1 MKLIQKPMF
10 KMLAVAVLALLLL
23 IPAGLIQNLIRER
36 EYTQETAIDEMTSVW
51 GGEQMLVGP
60 YLTVP
65 FDAPYTVTN
74 SDGTEEISYARNYLY
89 VLPEFLNG
97 AVDVQPETRKLGI
110 YEAVVYRGEANMQG
124 EFKLPDWTKAGVDPK
139 YIHWDKVTLNVGI
152 SDLRGVEGAFDFEW
166 NEASLPLSSGL
177 VTNDIY
183 WSGVHSSVAIESQ
196 EELRFKFSTTLR
208 GSRRFSVVP
217 LGKQTTF
224 SMVSPWA
231 EPNFE
236 GSFAT
241 TKYEPTA
248 EGFSAHWEVSHL
260 NRNYPQSWVGK
271 KYTPAND
278 FFGTEFIKTVD
289 NYSKSTRVAK
299 YAILIIALTF
309 MVFYF
314 SELMKGAKVN
324 ALQYVLVGLALVLFY
339 TLLLSFSE
347 HIGFNPAY
355 FVAAVMTVLMEFLYA
370 RSVLGSTKLAAYV
383 ASTLTLLYSF
393 IFILIQLKDF
403 ALLAG
408 SLGLF
413 VILGGIMFISR
424 KIKWEEE

>member
-36 EYTQETAIDEMTSVW
+36 EYTQENAINEMTSVW

-183 WSGVHSSVAIESQ
+183 WSGVHSPVAIESQ

-314 SELMKGAKVN
+314 SELIKGAKVN

-347 HIGFNPAY
+347 HIGFNAAY
-355 FVAAVMTVLMEFLYA
+355 LVAALMTVLMEFFYA

-383 ASTLTLLYSF
+383 AATLTLLYSF

-413 VILGGIMFISR
+413 VILAGIMFISR
-424 KIKWEEE
+424 RIQWEEE

>member
-10 KMLAVAVLALLLL
+10 KMLAVALLALLLL
-23 IPAGLIQNLIRER
+23 IPAELIQNLIRER
-36 EYTQETAIDEMTSVW
+36 EYTQENAINEMTSVW

-74 SDGTEEISYARNYLY
+74 SDGTEEISYARKYLY
-89 VLPEFLNG
+89 VLPEYLDG
-97 AVDVQPETRKLGI
+97 EVDVQPETRKLGI
-110 YEAVVYRGEANMQG
+110 YEAIVYRGNANMQG
-124 EFKLPDWTKAGVDPK
+124 EFKLPDWTKVGLDPK
-139 YIHWDKVTLNVGI
+139 HIHWDKVTLNIGI
-152 SDLRGVEGAFDFEW
+152 SDLRGVEGAFDFKW
-166 NEASLPLSSGL
+166 NDTSLPLSSGL

-183 WSGVHSSVAIESQ
+183 WSGVHSSVAINDEDLLQ
-196 EELRFKFSTTLR
+196 FEFSTKLR

-224 SMVSPWA
+224 AMISPWV

-241 TKYEPTA
+241 TKYEPKA
-248 EGFSAHWEVSHL
+248 DGFSALWEVSHL
-260 NRNYPQSWVGK
+260 NRNFPQSWIGK
-271 KYTPAND
+271 QYTPTKD
-278 FFGTEFIKTVD
+278 YFGTEFVKTVD
-289 NYSKSTRVAK
+289 NYSKSNRVAK

-314 SELMKGAKVN
+314 SELIKGAKVN

-347 HIGFNPAY
+347 HIGFNAAY
-355 FVAAVMTVLMEFLYA
+355 LVAALMTVLMEFFYA
-370 RSVLGSTKLAAYV
+370 RSVLSSTKLATYV
-383 ASTLTLLYSF
+383 AATLTLLYSF

-413 VILGGIMFISR
+413 VILAGIMFISR
-424 KIKWEEE
+424 QIKWEEE

>member
-1 MKLIQKPMF
+1 
-10 KMLAVAVLALLLL
+10 MLSVAVLALLLL

-36 EYTQETAIDEMTSVW
+36 EYTQENAINEMTSVW

-74 SDGTEEISYARNYLY
+74 SDGTEEISYARNFLY

-183 WSGVHSSVAIESQ
+183 WSGVHSPVAIENQ

-314 SELMKGAKVN
+314 SELIKGAKVN

-347 HIGFNPAY
+347 HIGFNAAY
-355 FVAAVMTVLMEFLYA
+355 LVAALMTVLMEFFYA

-383 ASTLTLLYSF
+383 AATLTLLYSF

-413 VILGGIMFISR
+413 VILAGIMFISR
-424 KIKWEEE
+424 RIQWEEE

>member
-1 MKLIQKPMF
+1 
-10 KMLAVAVLALLLL
+10 MLSVAVLALLLL

-36 EYTQETAIDEMTSVW
+36 EYTQENAINEMTSVW

-183 WSGVHSSVAIESQ
+183 WSGVHSPVAIESQ

-314 SELMKGAKVN
+314 SELIKGAKVN
-324 ALQYVLVGLALVLFY
+324 AVQYVLVGLALVLFY

-347 HIGFNPAY
+347 HIGFNAAY
-355 FVAAVMTVLMEFLYA
+355 LVAALMTVLMEFFYA

-383 ASTLTLLYSF
+383 AATLTLLYSF

-413 VILGGIMFISR
+413 VILAGIMFISR
-424 KIKWEEE
+424 RIQWEEE

>member
-1 MKLIQKPMF
+1 
-10 KMLAVAVLALLLL
+10 MLSVAVLALLLL

-36 EYTQETAIDEMTSVW
+36 EYTQENAINEMTSVW

-347 HIGFNPAY
+347 HIGFNAAY
-355 FVAAVMTVLMEFLYA
+355 LVAALMTVLMEFFYA

-383 ASTLTLLYSF
+383 AATLTLLYSF

-413 VILGGIMFISR
+413 VILAGIMFISR
-424 KIKWEEE
+424 RIQWEEE

>member
-314 SELMKGAKVN
+314 SELIKGAKVN

-347 HIGFNPAY
+347 HIGFNAAY
-355 FVAAVMTVLMEFLYA
+355 LVAALMTVLMEFFYA

-383 ASTLTLLYSF
+383 AATLTLLYSF

-413 VILGGIMFISR
+413 VILAGIMFISR
-424 KIKWEEE
+424 RIQWEEE

>member
-1 MKLIQKPMF
+1 
-10 KMLAVAVLALLLL
+10 MLSVAVLALLLL

-36 EYTQETAIDEMTSVW
+36 EYTQENAINEMTSVW

-166 NEASLPLSSGL
+166 NEAALPLSSGL

-183 WSGVHSSVAIESQ
+183 WSGVHSPVAIESQ

-314 SELMKGAKVN
+314 SELIKGAKVN

-347 HIGFNPAY
+347 HIGFNAAY
-355 FVAAVMTVLMEFLYA
+355 LVAALMTVLMEFFYA

-383 ASTLTLLYSF
+383 SATLTLLYSF

-413 VILGGIMFISR
+413 VILAGIMFISR
-424 KIKWEEE
+424 RIQWEEE

>member
-10 KMLAVAVLALLLL
+10 KMLAVALLALLLL
-23 IPAGLIQNLIRER
+23 IPAELIQNLIRER
-36 EYTQETAIDEMTSVW
+36 ENTQENAINEMTSVW

-74 SDGTEEISYARNYLY
+74 SDGTEEISYARKYLY
-89 VLPEFLNG
+89 ILPELLNG

-110 YEAVVYRGEANMQG
+110 YEAIVYRGDANMQG
-124 EFKLPDWTKAGVDPK
+124 EFKLPDWTKVGVDPK
-139 YIHWDKVTLNVGI
+139 YIHWDKITLNIGI
-152 SDLRGVEGAFDFEW
+152 SDLRGVEGAFDFKW
-166 NEASLPLSSGL
+166 NGSSLPLSSGL

-183 WSGVHSSVAIESQ
+183 WSGVHSSVAIKNEDSLQ
-196 EELRFKFSTTLR
+196 FEFSTKLR

-217 LGKQTTF
+217 LGKQTKF
-224 SMVSPWA
+224 AMNSPWV

-241 TKYEPTA
+241 TKYEPKTD
-248 EGFSAHWEVSHL
+248 GFSALWKVSHL
-260 NRNYPQSWVGK
+260 NRNFPQSGVGK
-271 KYTPAND
+271 QYTPTKD
-278 FFGTEFIKTVD
+278 YFGTEFVKTVD
-289 NYSKSTRVAK
+289 NYSKSNRVAK

-314 SELMKGAKVN
+314 SELIEGAKVN

-347 HIGFNPAY
+347 HIGFNAAY
-355 FVAAVMTVLMEFLYA
+355 FVAALMTILMEFLYA
-370 RSVLGSTKLAAYV
+370 RSVLGSSKLAAYV
-383 ASTLTLLYSF
+383 AATLTLLYGF

-413 VILGGIMFISR
+413 VILAGIMFISR
-424 KIKWEEE
+424 QIKWEEE

>member
-36 EYTQETAIDEMTSVW
+36 EYTQEKAIDEMTSVW

-183 WSGVHSSVAIESQ
+183 WSGVHSPVAIESQ

-314 SELMKGAKVN
+314 SELIKGAKVN

-347 HIGFNPAY
+347 HIGFNAAY
-355 FVAAVMTVLMEFLYA
+355 LVAALMTVLMEFFYA

-383 ASTLTLLYSF
+383 AATLTLLYSF

-413 VILGGIMFISR
+413 VILAGIMFISR
-424 KIKWEEE
+424 RIQWEEE

>member
-1 MKLIQKPMF
+1 
-10 KMLAVAVLALLLL
+10 MLSVAVLALLLL

-36 EYTQETAIDEMTSVW
+36 EYTQENAINEMTSVW

-183 WSGVHSSVAIESQ
+183 WSGVHSPVAIESQ

-314 SELMKGAKVN
+314 SELIKGANVN

-347 HIGFNPAY
+347 HIGFNAAY
-355 FVAAVMTVLMEFLYA
+355 LVAALMTVLMEFFYA

-383 ASTLTLLYSF
+383 AATLTLLYSF

-413 VILGGIMFISR
+413 VILAGIMFISR
-424 KIKWEEE
+424 RIQWEEE

>member
-10 KMLAVAVLALLLL
+10 KMLSVAVLALLLL

-36 EYTQETAIDEMTSVW
+36 EYTQENAINEMTSVW

-314 SELMKGAKVN
+314 SELIKGAKVN

-347 HIGFNPAY
+347 HIGFNAAY
-355 FVAAVMTVLMEFLYA
+355 LVAALMTVLMEFFYA

-383 ASTLTLLYSF
+383 AATLTLLYSF

-413 VILGGIMFISR
+413 VILAGIMFISR
-424 KIKWEEE
+424 RIQWEEE

>member
-1 MKLIQKPMF
+1 
-10 KMLAVAVLALLLL
+10 MLAVALLALLLL
-23 IPAGLIQNLIRER
+23 IPAGLIQNLISER
-36 EYTQETAIDEMTSVW
+36 EYTQESAISEMTSVW

-65 FDAPYTVTN
+65 FDAPYTITN
-74 SDGTEEISYARNYLY
+74 SDGTEEISYQRKYMY
-89 VLPEFLNG
+89 VLPERLMG

-110 YEAVVYRGEANMQG
+110 YEAVVYRGDASMQG
-124 EFKLPDWTKAGVDPK
+124 EFILPNWTKVGVNPD

-152 SDLRGVEGAFDFEW
+152 SDLRGVEGAFDFKW
-166 NEASLPLSSGL
+166 NGSDLPLSSGL
-177 VTNDIY
+177 VTNAIY
-183 WSGVHSSVAIESQ
+183 WSGVHSSVSIENEPSLHF
-196 EELRFKFSTTLR
+196 EFSTTLR

-217 LGKQTTF
+217 LGKQTKFT
-224 SMVSPWA
+224 MNSPWT

-236 GSFAT
+236 GSLST
-241 TKYEPTA
+241 TKYEPTSD
-248 EGFSAHWEVSHL
+248 GFSALWEVSHL
-260 NRNYPQSWVGK
+260 NRNFPQWWIDK
-271 KYTPAND
+271 QYTPAND
-278 FFGTEFIKTVD
+278 YFGTEFVKTVD
-289 NYSKSTRVAK
+289 NYSKSNRVAK
-299 YAILIIALTF
+299 YAILIIVLTF

-314 SELMKGAKVN
+314 SELIKGAKVN

-347 HIGFNPAY
+347 HIGFNAAY
-355 FVAAVMTVLMEFLYA
+355 FIAALMTVLMEFLYA

-383 ASTLTLLYSF
+383 ATTLTLLYGF

-413 VILGGIMFISR
+413 VILAGIMFISR
-424 KIKWEEE
+424 KIKWEEEF